1 METAP
6 MDTNERA
13 SLCYA
18 MAYFALPSHVFQEP
32 ERVLRELSTNPDLTA
47 RMFYAQTCK
56 AREKEP
62 DPQDSQAFH
71 VQAGVLDDRYD
82 YHLIQYP
89 VFPRVDLS
97 NLPADQLAARMHD
110 VVLAPYFS
118 AIVVGKD
125 REVKYFVLG
134 QSPDGQTT
142 LRGVSLATNSNLGR
156 GCEPR
161 AEALVALLR
170 ERLSGADARKAATS
184 GRAKKWWEFWK

>member
-18 MAYFALPSHVFQEP
+18 MAYFALPSHVFQES
-32 ERVLRELSTNPDLTA
+32 ERVLRELSTNPDQTA
-47 RMFYAQTCK
+47 RLFYAQTCK

-62 DPQDSQAFH
+62 HALDSQAFH

-89 VFPRVDLS
+89 VFPPVDLG
-97 NLPADQLAARMHD
+97 NIPADQVPARLHD

-125 REVKYFVLG
+125 REVKYYVLG

-156 GCEPR
+156 GCEPK

-170 ERLSGADARKAATS
+170 DRLAGANEARAA
-184 GRAKKWWEFWK
+184 GQAKKWWEFWK